1 MKKIL
6 IVHVSRTGNTK
17 LVAEHLAEGI
27 RMTGN
32 EVVVKK
38 IGDIEKADELAGLD
52 GYLLGSPTYHLDMMN
67 PMKTFLFLMEKA
79 DLAGKLAGA
88 FGSYTHS
95 GDAPKIILDTMEH
108 VFKMKPSSLGTIN
121 LLEAVVDTDEGRKIG
136 HDYAKAFVDELG

>member
-1 MKKIL
+1 MKKVL
-6 IVHVSRTGNTK
+6 IAYISRTGNTK

-38 IGDIEKADELAGLD
+38 IGDIDKAEELEGYD

-67 PMKTFLFLMEKA
+67 PMKTFLFLMEKPN
-79 DLAGKLAGA
+79 LKGKLAGA

-95 GDAPKIILDTMEH
+95 GDAPKIILDTMVH
-108 VFKMKPSSLGTIN
+108 VFKMRASSLGTIN
-121 LLEAVVDTDEGRKIG
+121 VLEDVVDTAEGRKIG
-136 HDYAKAFVDELG
+136 HDYAKTFGAEL